1 MAMGTGKAMGTALPP
16 SPPATDRRVTTP
28 VTDTAERAPRV
39 EIGPTIPFTTIPWDD
54 VLFALLAGTM
64 LFAGLAVVT
73 MRDIIRCGLA
83 MMVCFAA
90 LAGIYVMAGAPL
102 VAAAQVLVYI
112 GAISVLVLF
121 AIMLTQTKAGP
132 SRLVFQTQAVP
143 AAIAA
148 VILVVIVILAIG
160 ATDWHGSAE
169 RAVTDTIVL
178 ARVLFSDWVLPFEV
192 VGVLLLAAV
201 IGAVFLAKRE
211 RSPGGED
218 TAE

>member
-1 MAMGTGKAMGTALPP
+1 
-16 SPPATDRRVTTP
+16 
-28 VTDTAERAPRV
+28 
-39 EIGPTIPFTTIPWDD
+39 
-54 VLFALLAGTM
+54 
-64 LFAGLAVVT
+64 

-83 MMVCFAA
+83 MMLCFGA

-102 VAAAQVLVYI
+102 VAATQVLVYI

-148 VILVVIVILAIG
+148 VILVVVVVLAVG
-160 ATDWHGSAE
+160 ATDWGANAE
-169 RAVTDTIVL
+169 RAVTDTTKL
-178 ARVLFSDWVLPFEV
+178 AQVLFSDWVLPFEV

-211 RSPGGED
+211 RPRSDEEPGE
-218 TAE
+218 

>member
-1 MAMGTGKAMGTALPP
+1 
-16 SPPATDRRVTTP
+16 
-28 VTDTAERAPRV
+28 V

-64 LFAGLAVVT
+64 LLAGLAVVT

-102 VAAAQVLVYI
+102 VAATQVLVYI

-132 SRLVFQTQAVP
+132 SRLIFQTQAVP
-143 AAIAA
+143 AAIVA
-148 VILVVIVILAIG
+148 VILTMIVVLAIG
-160 ATDWHGSAE
+160 ATDWGGSGE
-169 RAVTDTIVL
+169 RAHTDTSEL
-178 ARVLFSDWVLPFEV
+178 ARQLFANWVLPFEV

-201 IGAVFLAKRE
+201 IGGVFLAKRE
-211 RSPGGED
+211 RPAGE
-218 TAE
+218 ERSE

>member
-1 MAMGTGKAMGTALPP
+1 M
-16 SPPATDRRVTTP
+16 TTP
-28 VTDTAERAPRV
+28 VTGTAERTRTMA
-39 EIGPTIPFTTIPWDD
+39 IGSTIPFTSIPWDD
-54 VLFALLAGTM
+54 ALFVLFAGTM
-64 LFAGLAVVT
+64 LASGLAVVV

-83 MMVCFAA
+83 MMVCFGA
-90 LAGIYVMAGAPL
+90 LAGIYVMAGAPV

-148 VILVVIVILAIG
+148 VILVVVVVLAVG
-160 ATDWHGSAE
+160 STDWHPSAE
-169 RAVTDTIVL
+169 RAGTDTTEL
-178 ARVLFSDWVLPFEV
+178 ARALFADWVLPFEV

-211 RSPGGED
+211 GRGPAGGE
-218 TAE
+218 EPVE